1 MKRILSVGIDICL
14 VVYNDNSLALF
25 RLPTLELLDS
35 LEGNWLTNSND
46 YPGIEMSCI
55 HVDEYAEKSLRTF
68 VYVGTS
74 IGDIYVIEVSTTS
87 GSVRVCDFLVS
98 LKDVE
103 ITSPMRVTAIIS
115 VKHFIPSRQVIDVLF
130 ICHVLHERM
139 FY

>member
-46 YPGIEMSCI
+46 YPGIELSCI

-98 LKDVE
+98 LRDVE

-115 VKHFIPSRQVIDVLF
+115 VKHFISSR
-130 ICHVLHERM
+130 
-139 FY
+139 

>member
-35 LEGNWLTNSND
+35 LDGNWLTNSND